1 MFESNNNDARF
12 DTPEPH
18 SESNVER
25 VSETSQDVALI
36 NSEQTLVGAREK
48 STSDKVRFKYQI
60 IPNIII
66 AIYIYMWIVYCVSI
80 DHVHFKIIGI
90 RHCSCC

>member
-48 STSDKVRFKYQI
+48 STSDKVRFKCQI

-66 AIYIYMWIVYCVSI
+66 AIYIYPLIMFIL
-80 DHVHFKIIGI
+80 KL
-90 RHCSCC
+90 